1 MRQAIEELE
10 SGGGERFSGTNDEL
24 FASLGKPQGMRVVR
38 YSGRLEKGLRRINPR
53 GYDLGR
59 LDASELPVV
68 GQFEFPELA
77 GRGMAGLGDGNR
89 GTDIRAAWLRIASEL
104 GRAHQLERL
113 RLRRHS
119 NSWGRRHFER

>member
-1 MRQAIEELE
+1 
-10 SGGGERFSGTNDEL
+10 
-24 FASLGKPQGMRVVR
+24 MRVVR

-59 LDASELPVV
+59 LDASESPVV

-89 GTDIRAAWLRIASEL
+89 GTDIRAAWLRIGSEL
-104 GRAHQLERL
+104 GRTRWKDCDFVATLTHGGDGIL
-113 RLRRHS
+113 RDKKR
-119 NSWGRRHFER
+119 E